1 MTKQVKGLT
10 GNPME
15 LGKSP
20 APPAMKP
27 KGEGKQM
34 SPKAGG
40 SKKGGGGS
48 KGGMGS
54 CK

>member
-1 MTKQVKGLT
+1 MAKKIEGK
-10 GNPME
+10 PMP

-27 KGEGKQM
+27 KGEGKPM
-34 SPKAGG
+34 APKGG
-40 SKKGGGGS
+40 GKKGGGGM
-48 KGGMGS
+48 GG